1 MRYHNDDTI
10 AAIATAS
17 GEAGIGIVRLS
28 GTRSIAIADSVF
40 RARDLARLSDDKTHT
55 LHYGWIVRPDTVKL
69 PGSRRDIIDE
79 VLVTVMRAPRTF
91 TREDVIEINC
101 HGGIVALRKVLEL
114 VLDSGARIAQ
124 PGEFTRRAFL
134 NGRIDLSQAEA
145 VLDVIRAKTD
155 AALAAGMQ
163 QLTGVLSNRITA
175 LRARLIDV
183 LTVIEAHIDFPE
195 EDIVAADT
203 ARFRAQIASTK
214 KALSELLTQ
223 ARFGRIAREGVSAVI
238 CGRPNVGKSSLLN
251 ALLQKERSIVTP
263 VAGTTRDV
271 IEDYIDIRGIPV
283 RIMDTAGLLEPRD
296 LVERKAVAKAKE
308 CIQQADLILLVLDGR
323 MPLDAQTHSLI
334 RMVGKPK
341 TVIVINK
348 IDLKHKLRR
357 EDFLDDFAHVVEVSA
372 KRLRNID
379 TLEAAIASLV
389 FGGTIEFPEPFFV
402 SNLRHIQELKAAE
415 KSVAHA
421 IDSLDNGLSAEFV
434 AQHIKDALGA
444 FDELLGRR
452 FSEDLLDNIF
462 SQFCIGK

>member
-1 MRYHNDDTI
+1 MRYHDEDTI

-28 GTRSIAIADSVF
+28 GTRSAAIADSLF
-40 RARDLARLSDDKTHT
+40 RARDGIRLSDDKTHT
-55 LHYGWIVRPDTVKL
+55 IHYGWIVQQKAAIK
-69 PGSRRDIIDE
+69 PGMSGDIIDE

-91 TREDVIEINC
+91 TREDVVEINC
-101 HGGIVALRKVLEL
+101 HGGIVALRRVLEL

-145 VLDVIRAKTD
+145 VLDVIKAKTD
-155 AALAAGMQ
+155 AALATGIQ
-163 QLTGVLSNRITA
+163 QLTGVLSARIMA
-175 LRARLIDV
+175 LRAQLLDV
-183 LTVIEAHIDFPE
+183 LTVIEAHIDFPDE
-195 EDIVAADT
+195 EIAAVDT
-203 ARFRAQIASTK
+203 IRLRNQAVSIDK
-214 KALSELLTQ
+214 ELSGLLKQ
-223 ARFGRIAREGVSAVI
+223 ARFGRIVREGVRAVI

-271 IEDYIDIRGIPV
+271 IEDCIDIRGIPV

-308 CIQQADLILLVLDGR
+308 CIRQADLILLVLDGG
-323 MPLDAQTHSLI
+323 MPFDAQTRSLI
-334 RMVGKPK
+334 RMVAKPK
-341 TVIVINK
+341 TVLVINK
-348 IDLKHKLRR
+348 IDLRHKLKR
-357 EDFLDDFAHVVEVSA
+357 EDFVDDFAHVVEISA

-379 TLEAAIASLV
+379 ALETAISSLV
-389 FGGTIEFPEPFFV
+389 FGGSVEFVEPFFV
-402 SNLRHIQELKAAE
+402 SNLRHIQEIKAAE
-415 KSVAHA
+415 KSVACAVH
-421 IDSLDNGLSAEFV
+421 SLDNGLSAELV

-462 SQFCIGK
+462 SRFCIGK